1 MRNFEFVRRL
11 SNTEGLKLPERS
23 TTKSAGYDFYAIEDV
38 VIPPYKLGDD
48 PFLVATGIKVEM
60 EDNEFLM
67 LVNRSS
73 MPKKKKLVIPNSLG
87 VIDADYFSN
96 PTNDGEMFFGFYNL
110 GNEPVEI
117 KKNERIGQ
125 GIFMKYLVTDTDN
138 AEGER
143 KGGWGSTGA

>member
-11 SNTEGLKLPERS
+11 SNAEGLKLPERS

-48 PFLVATGIKVEM
+48 PFLVATGIKVIM

-110 GNEPVEI
+110 SNEPVEI

-125 GIFMKYLVTDTDN
+125 GIFMKYFVTDTDN
-138 AEGER
+138 AQGNR
-143 KGGWGSTGA
+143 IGGLGSTGK